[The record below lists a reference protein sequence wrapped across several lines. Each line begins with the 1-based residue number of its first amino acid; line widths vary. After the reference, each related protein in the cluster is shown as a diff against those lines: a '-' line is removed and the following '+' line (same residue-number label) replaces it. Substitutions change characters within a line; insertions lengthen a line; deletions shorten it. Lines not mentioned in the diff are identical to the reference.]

1 MCTVFVLFDVVLVCF
16 TIIISLKQAWSQH
29 FCFSTVC
36 DWDSRQMCMDVYV
49 DILPAAKRTFVCAK
63 RMMGGLAVTALDW
76 GLSKVSLS
84 SSSSSSLPRK
94 RLGSRIT
101 TPGMNISFV
110 LDGIMHDTHGIRPL
124 DLRSFHTNNKQQ
136 PLRVASS
143 YVDPATGQLKTQCF
157 GTEHFTDP
165 SHPDYV
171 RRADGK
177 REGIYACLEASMTV
191 PGATGP
197 PVPLVSKRTNNQTSL
212 FFDAFCFEP
221 LPYRSAVAEGAT
233 HALVLCSRPEGFQ
246 PKTTPGVYERGIAP
260 IYFRSHGLPQVARF
274 FERGGQQYIYAE
286 DLLTLAE
293 GQQDTTSSLGVHVPP
308 PELLYGTS
316 LPRDAA
322 TQRLVENRQHWQRA
336 HLLPVQVPRGTP
348 ELPTLEQ
355 ERSSVADAVRSG
367 FAAAFDLLAPAVGL
381 DELSGTDVAEL
392 VFPPDAVLDEFVLDY
407 QLRVTGD
414 DIRSTAVSSSTPST
428 LPTRRKRDFVARFL
442 RQLHPRQLRRQ
453 NRPAAAA
460 AARAAAAAALAD
472 DDVEPLCVGPG
483 EHLLTIL
490 PGFASGKMAHLAAS
504 LRNCTATA

>member
-1 MCTVFVLFDVVLVCF
+1 
-16 TIIISLKQAWSQH
+16 
-29 FCFSTVC
+29 
-36 DWDSRQMCMDVYV
+36 MDVYV
-49 DILPAAKRTFVCAK
+49 DILPAAKRTFVCVK
-63 RMMGGLAVTALDW
+63 RMLGGLAVTALDW
-76 GLSKVSLS
+76 GLSKVSFS
-84 SSSSSSLPRK
+84 SSSSW
-94 RLGSRIT
+94 LGSRIT

-124 DLRSFHTNNKQQ
+124 DLRSFQTNNEQQ

-143 YVDPATGQLKTQCF
+143 YVDLSTGQLRTQCF
-157 GTEHFTDP
+157 GTEHVTDP
-165 SHPDYV
+165 SHPNYV
-171 RRADGK
+171 RRADGQ
-177 REGIYACLEASMTV
+177 REGLYACLEASMTV

-197 PVPLVSKRTNNQTSL
+197 PVPLVTQGNNQTSL

-293 GQQDTTSSLGVHVPP
+293 GQQDTTSAGVHVPP
-308 PELLYGTS
+308 PELLYGTT

-322 TQRLVENRQHWQRA
+322 TQRLVENRHHWQRA

-355 ERSSVADAVRSG
+355 ERSSVAEAVRSG
-367 FAAAFDLLAPAVGL
+367 FATAFDLLAPAVGL
-381 DELSGTDVAEL
+381 DELSGAVVAEL

-414 DIRSTAVSSSTPST
+414 DIRSTTSSSSI
-428 LPTRRKRDFVARFL
+428 PTRRKRDFVLRLL
-442 RQLHPRQLRRQ
+442 RQLHPRQLRRRRRQ
-453 NRPAAAA
+453 S
-460 AARAAAAAALAD
+460 RAAPAD
-472 DDVEPLCVGPG
+472 EEPLCVGPG
-483 EHLLTIL
+483 EHLLNIL
-490 PGFASGKMAHLAAS
+490 PGFASGKMAHLASS
-504 LRNCTATA
+504 LRNCTVIA

>member
-1 MCTVFVLFDVVLVCF
+1 MLLFFEASSV
-16 TIIISLKQAWSQH
+16 SQPSIH
-29 FCFSTVC
+29 FAPRRL
-36 DWDSRQMCMDVYV
+36 DSRQMCMDVYV

-63 RMMGGLAVTALDW
+63 RMLGGLAVTALDW
-76 GLSKVSLS
+76 GLSKVPPS
-84 SSSSSSLPRK
+84 SSSSASSPRR

-124 DLRSFHTNNKQQ
+124 DIRSFQTNNEQQ

-143 YVDPATGQLKTQCF
+143 YVDPTTGQLRTQCF
-157 GTEHFTDP
+157 GTRHFADS

-177 REGIYACLEASMTV
+177 REGLYACLEASMTV

-197 PVPLVSKRTNNQTSL
+197 PVPLWTNRNNQTSH

-293 GQQDTTSSLGVHVPP
+293 GQQDDTSAGGRGVHVPP
-308 PELLYGTS
+308 PELLYGI
-316 LPRDAA
+316 PRDAA
-322 TQRLVENRQHWQRA
+322 TQRLVEQRDQWQRA

-355 ERSSVADAVRSG
+355 ERNSVADAVRSG

-381 DELSGTDVAEL
+381 DTTDELSGAAVAEL

-414 DIRSTAVSSSTPST
+414 DIRTTTVSSMSPI
-428 LPTRRKRDFVARFL
+428 PTRRKRDFVLRLL
-442 RQLHPRQLRRQ
+442 RQLNPRQLRRQ
-453 NRPAAAA
+453 TRSAAT
-460 AARAAAAAALAD
+460 AAALAD
-472 DDVEPLCVGPG
+472 DDAEPLCVGPG
-483 EHLLTIL
+483 EHLLDIL

-504 LRNCTATA
+504 LRNCTMTA